1 MTREEIQQAIAG
13 LTADD
18 RDRLRA
24 WLERFKEIQ
33 VADAA
38 GAETTAEKVGRI
50 AGRTLSDFRKRMRET

>member
-18 RDRLRA
+18 RGRLRA
-24 WLERFKEIQ
+24 WLERYEEVQ
-33 VADAA
+33 AADAA
-38 GAETTAEKVGRI
+38 GLETTAEKFGRV